1 MQTGGWI
8 ARTCRAAMLTL
19 IVNGC
24 VSGRTSD
31 SPVCSRTEPQR
42 TALAAAL
49 VADGGPQSMAAG
61 RTLIATIDAGC

>member
-1 MQTGGWI
+1 
-8 ARTCRAAMLTL
+8 MLTL